1 MKNNK
6 SNKIAALISKIFTIS
21 FFIAALILLINSI
34 LLFLFLKAD
43 SFLYRRELKD
53 YEAGKVAERTIIAE
67 YEFQYI
73 DKKSTSKRDYE
84 LERNITPIFKVY
96 KEITDESL
104 LNFDTFV
111 KTFKESLLDKEGSV
125 DLDVVFKEKFY
136 HYPGLTEPL
145 LTRLYEKPSAISIL
159 EISKQILESVMSQG
173 IITSDSSKGETS
185 NYPVDSMF
193 EIWRWED
200 RSTREKEDMTFSS
213 ALTKEKVE
221 NYAMKLTGEIAAADK
236 NIIAEFVFIF
246 SQENCFYDFEE
257 TQIKRERVLVN
268 AAPVHKTIKK
278 GDIIVEKG
286 FVITDTDMEIINA
299 MGGEGIKTNYRQI
312 IAALMY
318 ILSLFYLAY
327 ILFTLPIEKTLTAEK
342 GNKFLILVMAEV
354 FFIFILAVF
363 KLADLPVWFNSAIL
377 TLLPLFTMTISL
389 VISQTSGIFF
399 SIVMS
404 CLVLIVGNFSPFAFL
419 FSFFSGISGVFCVQK
434 TESRIDLIIAGIKTG
449 FFNAFF
455 VVMLLYFTNYNF
467 TAFIVS
473 AGSAFLNGFMSGILV
488 LGVLPIVEYILNS
501 PTRFRLIE
509 LSDLNSPILKKMH
522 SRAPGT
528 FNHSLSVANLAETA
542 CREIGANP
550 LLARVGAYYH
560 DIGKIDQAKF
570 FIENQQ
576 ALNIHDELTPSKS
589 VSIIKSHVKIGI
601 EKAKEIG
608 LPVPVIDIIAQHHGN
623 GLISYFYVNALKLES
638 KAKISPKDYSYTE
651 GKPKSKEA
659 AVVLLADNV
668 EAAAR
673 TLQNPTVSKL
683 DEFIWQIIFS
693 KIESGQI
700 TESELTF
707 KDLKVIKDSFLRT
720 LTGSYHSR
728 IEYPDVKE
736 SEAEVAKNEQ
746 N

>member
-6 SNKIAALISKIFTIS
+6 PNKIAVIISKIFSIS
-21 FFIAALILLINSI
+21 FFIAALVLLINSI

-43 SFLYRRELKD
+43 SFLYRRELRD
-53 YEAGKVAERTIIAE
+53 YDAGKVAERTIVAE
-67 YEFQYI
+67 YEFQYV
-73 DKKSTSKRDYE
+73 DKKSTSNRDYE

-96 KEITDESL
+96 KEITDEALIS
-104 LNFDTFV
+104 FDNFV
-111 KTFKESLLDKEGSV
+111 KTFKESLLDKRGQI
-125 DLDVVFKEKFY
+125 DLDTVFTEKFSR
-136 HYPGLTEPL
+136 YPGLNEPL
-145 LTRLYEKPSAISIL
+145 IARLYEKPSAVSIL
-159 EISKQILESVMSQG
+159 EISKEILESVMFQG
-173 IITSDSSKGETS
+173 IITSDNSKGES
-185 NYPVDSMF
+185 GGYPPDSMF
-193 EIWRWED
+193 EMWRWED
-200 RSTREKEDMTFSS
+200 KSRREKEEMTFSS
-213 ALTKEKVE
+213 ALTKEKVKS
-221 NYAMKLTGEIAAADK
+221 YAMKLAGKIEEVDK
-236 NIIAEFVFIF
+236 NIIAELVFIF
-246 SQENCFYDFEE
+246 SKENCFYDFEE
-257 TQIKRERVLVN
+257 TQQKRERVLTN
-268 AAPVHKTIKK
+268 AAPVYKTIKK
-278 GDIIVEKG
+278 EDIIVKKG

-299 MGGEGIKTNYRQI
+299 MGGAGIQTNYRQI
-312 IAALMY
+312 IAVLMY
-318 ILSLFYLAY
+318 VLSLFYLAY

-342 GNKFLILVMAEV
+342 GNNLLILVMAEV
-354 FFIFILAVF
+354 FFMFILIVF
-363 KLADLPVWFNSAIL
+363 KLTDLPSWFNYAIL

-389 VISQTSGIFF
+389 VISQTSGVFF

-419 FSFFSGISGVFCVQK
+419 FSFFSGISGVYCVQK
-434 TESRIDLIIAGIKTG
+434 TESRIDLIIAGVKTG

-455 VVMLLYFTNYNF
+455 AVMLLFFTNFDF

-488 LGVLPIVEYILNS
+488 LGVLPIVEHILNS

-522 SRAPGT
+522 TRAPGT

-576 ALNIHDELTPSKS
+576 AFNIHDELTPDKS
-589 VSIIKSHVKIGI
+589 ASIIKSHVKIGI

-623 GLISYFYVNALKLES
+623 GLISFFYVHALKLES
-638 KAKISPKDYSYTE
+638 KAKINPKDYSYTE

-673 TLQNPTVSKL
+673 TLQTPTVAKL

-693 KIESGQI
+693 KIESDQI
-700 TESELTF
+700 TESDLTF
-707 KDLKVIKDSFLRT
+707 KDLKIIKDSFLKT

-736 SEAEVAKNEQ
+736 SEAEAAKK
-746 N
+746 